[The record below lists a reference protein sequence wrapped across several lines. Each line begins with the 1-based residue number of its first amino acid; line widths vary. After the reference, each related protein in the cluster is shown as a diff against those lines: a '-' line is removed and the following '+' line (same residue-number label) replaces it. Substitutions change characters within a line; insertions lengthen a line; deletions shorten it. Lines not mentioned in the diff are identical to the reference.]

1 MDKIFSSKDNNCYIE
16 VDQPNMNIYVIEG
29 DINFKGEKI
38 YFDIKNVLLRGGR
51 LKNVDYVIGVVI
63 YTGIDTKIMKNINHG
78 SMKFSQMDV
87 KLNYIVIAIL
97 IIRFI
102 IIIIFMMN
110 GIFFRKG
117 KLPNYNTNE
126 LNHEYLFQYNY
137 EEGKKN
143 AIEYIKIFTG
153 HFILTGTFIPISTVI
168 MMAVMKVF
176 QSIIIEFYEPSLRKE
191 KNDQV
196 KCYTSSLIEELGMIK
211 YIFTDKTGTLTRNE
225 MEFKACS
232 IFTAL
237 FDEEDEITN
246 ENLTF
251 PQQNFTNRSKFSKT
265 FNKESLITRL
275 KLKNTPLD
283 IKNIDG
289 CPFNSQGQAMEEFFL
304 NIAINHD
311 VLAEINEETKEIEF
325 QGANP
330 DEVTL
335 VSSVD
340 EIGFTFISR
349 EQGLIKILQR
359 NIVTGEDIMNKQY
372 QILQKFDFTSARQR
386 SSIIVKDLTTN
397 LIKIYLKGS
406 DTKVF
411 ASLNEYSKINIL
423 PKTKE
428 HLDNFARRGLR
439 TLCYSFNFIDEITY
453 KKWEKK
459 YNELKYQCISDKTK
473 INDLEKAIEEIES
486 NSTLLGVSA
495 LEDKLQDEVKSDIQS
510 FIESGINVWMITGD
524 KMDTAESIGHSCKLI
539 DDDTE
544 VFKIYDSKDV
554 NSINKRLKDIKK
566 KIEKIQKD
574 LINFGDEENKKLN
587 LNDSLRSEVYF
598 YKRIKT
604 LENPIINE
612 QKNLSED
619 LDNVNFPEM
628 SETIQNK
635 KNNKNKYNNLN
646 LNGIKRG
653 DSNIGESIGNMSIL
667 KFMVDGGYF
676 ENSNVNFEN
685 LSIFKGKVKKAS
697 VSYSY
702 ENQEIKVEDVKIKD
716 NNLNKEN
723 ENNHIKSNSSKDSD
737 DFINE
742 IEQINEIKNENEN
755 KNKNNNNNKNKNE
768 NNIENKNIT
777 NAKKLIK
784 KKKSREAINLPTNK
798 SKFLE
803 YFKFCS
809 QKVKQYT
816 RLNEDKLFL
825 FKIPY
830 IYGPVTQEKEII
842 KPQKKIENKLFDIKI
857 KFTLILESSAI
868 SLCMSD
874 GENQEIFWYLI
885 QRSRSLICCRCSPL
899 QKSQIVSFI
908 KKHTNEIT
916 LSIGDG
922 ENDVNM
928 IKTAHIGIG
937 LFGKEGYQAAY
948 NSDYAISQ
956 FKYLKQLLFIQ
967 GRFAVLRNSYFIY
980 NYFFK
985 NIVYSGP
992 LLFLCFYS
1000 GFSGTLLF
1008 DDFYHMGFNSFMAV
1022 LPVMMR
1028 TIFEEDFDPEF
1039 KEYNSSEKNML
1050 QYILPDFYRE
1060 CRNSLPFNMIKYF
1073 VIFII
1078 GFLLSACYFFIPALL
1093 FRFGIKGINGQ
1104 IFDFWELSFI
1114 SYICILIMHFYFLYV
1129 DTCFFNWLYFVG
1141 FIGQI
1146 VLDFFFFGIYDLLNF
1161 GNGLSGDTFG
1171 CFESM
1176 NFILILILC
1185 LSITFIPFYC
1195 LRRFEYFFGGF
1206 IVNLTKQKR
1215 YEQIYIGKFY
1225 QKKVDQM
1232 IRATRSIAK
1241 FKKIYKDII
1250 NDNIEEEYDNLVD
1263 QQMKKIVKDFKH
1275 KRKETRKVPTKN
1287 KK

>member
-1 MDKIFSSKDNNCYIE
+1 MDKIFSCKDNNCYIE
-16 VDQPNMNIYVIEG
+16 VDQPNMNIYIIEG
-29 DINFKGEKI
+29 DIVFKEEKI

-51 LKNVDYVIGVVI
+51 LKNVDYVIGIVI

-78 SMKFSQMDV
+78 SMKFSQMDI

-97 IIRFI
+97 IIRLI
-102 IIIIFMMN
+102 IIVIFMMN
-110 GIFFRKG
+110 GIFFRQG
-117 KLPNYNTNE
+117 RLPNYNTNE

-137 EEGKKN
+137 KEGKKN

-237 FDEEDEITN
+237 FDEEDDLTN
-246 ENLTF
+246 ENLSF
-251 PQQNFTNRSKFSKT
+251 PHQGSFTNRSKFSKT

-311 VLAEINEETKEIEF
+311 VLAEINEETKEIDF

-411 ASLNEYSKINIL
+411 ASLNEYSKNNIL

-459 YNELKYQCISDKTK
+459 YNDLKYQCISDKTK
-473 INDLEKAIEEIES
+473 VNDLEKAIEEIES

-510 FIESGINVWMITGD
+510 FIEAGINVWMITGD

-544 VFKIYDSKDV
+544 VFKIYDSKNV
-554 NSINKRLKDIKK
+554 KSITKRLKDIKK
-566 KIEKIQKD
+566 QIEKIQKD
-574 LINFGDEENKKLN
+574 LINFGIEDNKKN
-587 LNDSLRSEVYF
+587 SNDSLRSEVYF
-598 YKRIKT
+598 YRRIKS
-604 LENPIINE
+604 LEKPIVNG
-612 QKNLSED
+612 QKNLSEEI
-619 LDNVNFPEM
+619 DNVDFPEM
-628 SETIQNK
+628 SETVKNQNKIQNQNQNMNTLK
-635 KNNKNKYNNLN
+635 
-646 LNGIKRG
+646 GR
-653 DSNIGESIGNMSIL
+653 DSNVGESIGNMSIL

-676 ENSNVNFEN
+676 ENSNANFEN

-702 ENQEIKVEDVKIKD
+702 MNKNSEDMSINNNNENRDLKIQDIKIKD
-716 NNLNKEN
+716 NNPNN
-723 ENNHIKSNSSKDSD
+723 ENDNYVKSNNIKDSN

-742 IEQINEIKNENEN
+742 IDQINENEN
-755 KNKNNNNNKNKNE
+755 KNNNKTNNKNNNIINNKPEKKINTRAVI
-768 NNIENKNIT
+768 NI
-777 NAKKLIK
+777 
-784 KKKSREAINLPTNK
+784 PTNE

-803 YFKFCS
+803 YFKYCS

-830 IYGPVTQEKEII
+830 IYGPVIHEKEII
-842 KPQKKIENKLFDIKI
+842 KPQKRKENKLFDIKI
-857 KFTLILESSAI
+857 KFTLIIESNAI
-868 SLCMSD
+868 SSCMLD

-916 LSIGDG
+916 LAIGDG

-928 IKTAHIGIG
+928 IKTAHIGVG

-948 NSDYAISQ
+948 NSDYAISN
-956 FKYLKQLLFIQ
+956 FKYLKQLLFFQ
-967 GRFAVLRNSYFIY
+967 GRFAILRNSYFIY

-1050 QYILPDFYRE
+1050 KYILPDFYSE
-1060 CRNSLPFNMIKYF
+1060 CRNSIPFNMIKYF
-1073 VIFII
+1073 VIFILGI
-1078 GFLLSACYFFIPALL
+1078 LLSACYFFIPALI
-1093 FRFGIKGINGQ
+1093 FKFGIKGLNGQ

-1129 DTCFFNWLYFVG
+1129 DTYFFNWLYIVG
-1141 FIGQI
+1141 FVGQI
-1146 VLDFFFFGIYDLLNF
+1146 VLDFFFLVYMIF
-1161 GNGLSGDTFG
+1161 S
-1171 CFESM
+1171 
-1176 NFILILILC
+1176 IL
-1185 LSITFIPFYC
+1185 
-1195 LRRFEYFFGGF
+1195 
-1206 IVNLTKQKR
+1206 VM
-1215 YEQIYIGKFY
+1215 
-1225 QKKVDQM
+1225 D
-1232 IRATRSIAK
+1232 
-1241 FKKIYKDII
+1241 
-1250 NDNIEEEYDNLVD
+1250 
-1263 QQMKKIVKDFKH
+1263 
-1275 KRKETRKVPTKN
+1275 
-1287 KK
+1287 